1 VAAAKE
7 VETCGREIA
16 QEVEQEIGGE
26 VGRQIGTAQMKSR
39 QLSGA
44 AVIGAMGVVYGDIGT
59 SPLYALEQS
68 LLAAGPGVPAAA
80 TVLGV
85 LSLIFWSLLV
95 VVTLKYVVL
104 IMRADNE
111 GEGGILSLYAL
122 VQRTLTDSNR
132 WQRSLVML
140 AALGAALFY
149 CDALITPAISVLSAV
164 EGVETLNPSMRT
176 AVVPVTL
183 GIIVAL
189 FAIQSR
195 GTDRVGRLF
204 GPIMLAWFL
213 VIGGTGLTAL
223 IRRPGALVA
232 LDPRYGV
239 FLLRARPG
247 VALAILGGTFLALT
261 GGEALYADMG
271 HFGKA
276 PVRAAWFGLVWP
288 ALVLSYF
295 GQGAMILGN
304 PAAEHLPLYA
314 LLPPAALPFMVLLAT
329 AATIIASQATITG
342 AFSVTRQAIQLD
354 LLPRL
359 RIMQTSATEHSQIYL
374 PAVNAMLLIAVSLF
388 VLTFRSSTALGAAY
402 GAAVAGTM
410 FITTLLGAHLALDQW
425 RWSRVQTALVFVPL
439 MLVDLTYLVGNL
451 TKFTQG
457 AWVPLTLAL
466 LMFSMFMTWRSG
478 RRLLRVALRSV
489 AVPLSQ
495 LARLLE
501 QTTRVPGTAVFL
513 ASDPK
518 HLPTA
523 LLRNLEHNHVAHE
536 RLIFLNMEIARA
548 PRQDPA
554 DRVRIEMLMPNVYAV
569 TARFGFMETPDVNEA
584 LKQCRARGL
593 KLFAQDCSFFL
604 GWHLV
609 VPRPRGGYE
618 GLRRRL
624 FAWMQRRSTQAAEFF
639 RMPERRVIVLAT
651 QVEL

>member
-1 VAAAKE
+1 
-7 VETCGREIA
+7 
-16 QEVEQEIGGE
+16 
-26 VGRQIGTAQMKSR
+26 
-39 QLSGA
+39 
-44 AVIGAMGVVYGDIGT
+44 MGVVYGDIGT
-59 SPLYALEQS
+59 SPLYALEVS
-68 LLAAGPGVPAAA
+68 LTAAGHPTDRLAI
-80 TVLGV
+80 LGV
-85 LSLIFWSLLV
+85 LSLIFWSLAI

-111 GEGGILSLYAL
+111 GEGGILSLFAL
-122 VQRTLTDSNR
+122 VQRTLSAGNP
-132 WQRSLVML
+132 WQRVVVML

-164 EGVETLNPSMRT
+164 EGLQNLSPDTAR

-183 GIIVAL
+183 ILLIAL
-189 FAIQSR
+189 FAIQSG
-195 GTDRVGRLF
+195 GTAKVGRMF
-204 GPIMLAWFL
+204 GPIMLVWFL
-213 VIGGTGLTAL
+213 VLAVSGFAALLKHPQVLAALSPTYGLLLLTH
-223 IRRPGALVA
+223 RPGS
-232 LDPRYGV
+232 G
-239 FLLRARPG
+239 
-247 VALAILGGTFLALT
+247 LAILGGVFLAMT

-271 HFGKA
+271 HFGKK
-276 PVRAAWFGLVWP
+276 PVRVAWFVLVWP
-288 ALVLSYF
+288 SLVINYF
-295 GQGAMILGN
+295 GQGALILGD
-304 PAAEHLPLYA
+304 PAAAHLPLYQ
-314 LLPPAALPFMVLLAT
+314 LVPVSTLPLMVLLAT

-342 AFSVTRQAIQLD
+342 AFSVTRQCIQLD

-359 RIMQTSATEHSQIYL
+359 RITQTSALEHSQIYI
-374 PAVNAMLLIAVSLF
+374 PAVNWFVLIAVCMF
-388 VLTFRSSTALGAAY
+388 VLSFRSSDALGAAY

-410 FITTLLGAHLALDQW
+410 FITTVLGTELAASQW
-425 RWSRVQTALVFVPL
+425 RWRPWQVAIVFGPL
-439 MLVDLTYLVGNL
+439 MCVDLVYLMGNL
-451 TKFTQG
+451 TKFAEG

-466 LMFSMFMTWRSG
+466 MLFSVFMVWRSG
-478 RRLLRVALRSV
+478 RRLMRAALRAV

-495 LARLLE
+495 LPALLADVP
-501 QTTRVPGTAVFL
+501 RVPGTAVFL

-518 HLPTA
+518 HVPTA

-536 RLIFLNMEIARA
+536 RIVFLNMDIART

-554 DRVRIEMLMPNVYAV
+554 DRVRIEALLPEIYSV
-569 TARFGFMETPDVNEA
+569 TARFGFMETPDVSEA

-624 FAWMQRRSTQAAEFF
+624 FAWMQRRSAQAAEFF